1 MPSSRPPSGSVAP
14 TVLVV
19 TNEALDESRVALDRA
34 DWQAA
39 YDAALAASCADP
51 LTEAERHV
59 VLADSLW
66 WLGRL
71 DECIE
76 HREAAFRAF
85 DELGENR
92 RAGECAV
99 WLYEHN
105 NFKAR
110 PAIGGAWL
118 QRARRALG
126 TDMECIAYGALV
138 LREAEAA
145 HGRGEL
151 EEATAS
157 ASTVIELARRIRSH
171 ELEAEALQTVGRL
184 LIDQGRVREGLAHL
198 DEAMLF
204 AIEGRLRAYSTGK
217 IYCSLIAAC
226 EQLGDLAR
234 AAEWTEAT
242 DRWASAHPF
251 AIFPGICRVHR
262 ATALTW
268 RGELAGAEREAMQA
282 CGELI
287 DRHIPNAGAAY
298 AEVGDI
304 RRRLGDL
311 DGAEEAFARAE
322 ELCGRSCGGSALL
335 RLAQGRVDAAL
346 ATIESCLTAA
356 GWNRLSRA
364 KLLGAHVQI
373 CLAAGD
379 VETAQASVTELE
391 QTAEEFDSDVLRA
404 LANLARGR
412 VEVATDDAA
421 APATLRAALGLWQ
434 ALEVPYEI
442 ATTRTLLGFALR
454 DADPAAAAV
463 SFGAAQELFEQIGA
477 RLEASNARDAVGAP
491 AAGRLPAGL
500 TEREVEVLQLIAEG
514 QSNREIAD
522 ALFLSSKTV
531 SRHLSNIFTKI
542 GVSSRA
548 AATAFAFEHNLTKSR
563 G

>member
-1 MPSSRPPSGSVAP
+1 MS
-14 TVLVV
+14 
-19 TNEALDESRVALDRA
+19 NDALAAARDALARA

-39 YDAALAASCADP
+39 YDAAFAASCADP
-51 LTEAERHV
+51 LAAAERDV
-59 VLADSLW
+59 LLADSLW

-85 DELGENR
+85 EEAGERR

-105 NFKAR
+105 CFKAR

-118 QRARRALG
+118 QRARRSLG
-126 TDMECIAYGALV
+126 DDTECLAYGGLM

-145 HGRGEL
+145 HGRGEID
-151 EEATAS
+151 EAAVS
-157 ASTVIELARRIRSH
+157 AAQVVELARRLRSH
-171 ELEAEALQTVGRL
+171 NLEAEALQTLGRL

-204 AIEGRLRAYSTGK
+204 AIEGRLGPYQTGK

-242 DRWASAHPF
+242 GRWASEHPF

-268 RGELAGAEREAMQA
+268 RGEFADAEREAIRA
-282 CGELI
+282 CDELI
-287 DRHIPNAGAAY
+287 DRHVPNAGAAF

-311 DGAEEAFARAE
+311 DGAEAAFARAE
-322 ELCGRSCGGSALL
+322 ELCGGSCAGSALL
-335 RLAQGRVDAAL
+335 RLAQGRGDAAL
-346 ATIESCLTAA
+346 ATIDSCLTGA

-379 VETAQASVTELE
+379 VESARGSVAELA
-391 QTAEEFDSDVLRA
+391 QTAADFDSDVLRA
-404 LANLARGR
+404 WAASARGR
-412 VEVATDDAA
+412 IEVATNDPA
-421 APATLRAALGLWQ
+421 APATLRAALALWQ

-454 DADPAAAAV
+454 DVDPEAAAV

-477 RLEASNARDAVGAP
+477 RLDASHARDAGGAAP
-491 AAGRLPAGL
+491 TGPLPAGL
-500 TEREVEVLQLIAEG
+500 TEREVEVLQLIAAG
-514 QSNREIAD
+514 QSNREIAES
-522 ALFLSSKTV
+522 LFLSSKTV

-542 GVSSRA
+542 GVSSRS
-548 AATAFAFEHNLTKSR
+548 AATAFAFENNLTKGR